1 MGADLRRGHLGPLP
15 GAVIQP
21 RLGVSLLGPVPQPA
35 HLFTVEPPGVLFL
48 LGSGGRDLFS
58 RNPPAARLSLSVG
71 LIGVAMSFVLGCIV
85 GNNGLPP
92 SGSRSRTQ
100 RRSPKSQKTT
110 NNVTL
115 LV

>member
-1 MGADLRRGHLGPLP
+1 MWGLFPS
-15 GAVIQP
+15 
-21 RLGVSLLGPVPQPA
+21 RL

-48 LGSGGRDLFS
+48 LGSDTLGRDLFS
-58 RNPPAARLSLSVG
+58 RNPPAARLSLSVSVG

-115 LV
+115 LM

>member
-1 MGADLRRGHLGPLP
+1 MWGLFPS
-15 GAVIQP
+15 
-21 RLGVSLLGPVPQPA
+21 RL

-48 LGSGGRDLFS
+48 LGSDTPGRDLFS

-85 GNNGLPP
+85 GNNGLPQ

-100 RRSPKSQKTT
+100 GRIPKSQKTT